1 MMFKKR
7 KSLVLDSKLIV
18 MSSMT
23 KLAMNYKHYRYAGV
37 DPEKKKKSN
46 DNKLSKKIHSKTLK
60 RAVLISQSC

>member
-1 MMFKKR
+1 MFKKR

-37 DPEKKKKSN
+37 DPEKKKKLMTIN
-46 DNKLSKKIHSKTLK
+46 LSKKYIQKH
-60 RAVLISQSC
+60 